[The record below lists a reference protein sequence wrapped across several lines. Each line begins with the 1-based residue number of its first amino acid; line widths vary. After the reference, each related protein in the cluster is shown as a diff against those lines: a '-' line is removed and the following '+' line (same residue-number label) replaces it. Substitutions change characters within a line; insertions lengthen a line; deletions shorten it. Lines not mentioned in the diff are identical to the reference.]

1 MSDNV
6 VPHISSVNARG
17 FSQNWQEH
25 QEIIKERN
33 KQALLELEQHYNIVD
48 HSLQHYVGKTW
59 MRNFLEKHGI
69 GFRKSANK
77 IELWHL
83 IEKNAK
89 SNIKSDT
96 KFWDTL
102 RMDEPIMLD
111 RITMEPKATCDDVVN
126 SLANK
131 YKSLSVTPSMEE
143 IQRELKNVMRG
154 SESVMIPYLSSQVL
168 DKITKKTSST
178 RSTVKIH
185 NSSQSLERRY
195 NELFGQPSNS
205 SEHKHVLR
213 SSHKSLHEAQAR
225 EIRKN
230 SRKKKKNE
238 EELIPSKEDVGFAE
252 FHARQEEVQKVLDL
266 VYEDALIVFNKPT
279 ERTPEEIAV
288 FSLQSPTAEEWAQFY
303 NPEKTNEENDEFVN
317 HIRDEVERILRT
329 SHLNPGLLFLRDL
342 AKDTLEAAFGEATP
356 KEIDIIVKEWEDVI
370 EDERLAEMEKE
381 VKDFEL
387 TPEQEEFYIQ
397 VAELAKISPT
407 LTGFISQLKEMMINN
422 ANIINKNNIDVGI
435 IIGDLDQRG
444 VDEKKAEFAL
454 KKMLDSL

>member
-1 MSDNV
+1 M
-6 VPHISSVNARG
+6 
-17 FSQNWQEH
+17 SQNWQEH

-89 SNIKSDT
+89 SNT
-96 KFWDTL
+96 RFWDTL
-102 RMDEPIMLD
+102 RMDEPIP
-111 RITMEPKATCDDVVN
+111 TMEPQATCDEVVN

-154 SESVMIPYLSSQVL
+154 SESVMIPYLSSQVF
-168 DKITKKTSST
+168 DKITKKSLST
-178 RSTVKIH
+178 QSTVKIH

-195 NELFGQPSNS
+195 NELFGQPSKS
-205 SEHKHVLR
+205 SEKIDHRPVLR
-213 SSHKSLHEAQAR
+213 SDHKSVHEAQAR

-230 SRKKKKNE
+230 ARKKKNKD

-279 ERTPEEIAV
+279 ERTPEEIAAY
-288 FSLQSPTAEEWAQFY
+288 SLQSPTAEEWAEFY
-303 NPEKTNEENDEFVN
+303 TPEKTNEENDEFVN

-370 EDERLAEMEKE
+370 EEERLAEMEKE

-387 TPEQEEFYIQ
+387 TPKQEDFYIQ
-397 VAELAKISPT
+397 VAELAKTSPT
-407 LTGFISQLKEMMINN
+407 LTGFISQLKEMIINN
-422 ANIINKNNIDVGI
+422 SDIINKNNIDVGI

-444 VDEKKAEFAL
+444 VDEKKAEIAL